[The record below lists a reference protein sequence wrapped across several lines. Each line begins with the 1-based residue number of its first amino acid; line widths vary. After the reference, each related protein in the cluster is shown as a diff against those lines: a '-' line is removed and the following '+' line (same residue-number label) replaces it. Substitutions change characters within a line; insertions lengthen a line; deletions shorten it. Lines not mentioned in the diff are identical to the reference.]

1 MSSRYDDIINLP
13 HHVSPWR
20 RPMSMENRAAQFAPF
35 AALTGHDRAIGETA
49 RLTSEMTELSPDE
62 QAELTRR
69 LAIALDEKDSVVS
82 VTYFIPDGR
91 KHGGSYRVHT
101 GRIKKL
107 DEYASCII
115 MSDGTSIP
123 LRSIKSIE
131 GRLFSDC

>member
-20 RPMSMENRAAQFAPF
+20 RPMTMENRAAQFAPF

-69 LAIALDEKDSVVS
+69 LAMALDEKDSEVS
-82 VTYFIPDGR
+82 VTYFVPDDR
-91 KHGGSYRVHT
+91 KHGGAYRKKI
-101 GRIKKL
+101 GRLKKL

-123 LRSIKSIE
+123 LLSIKSIE